1 MRLMILIL
9 FFGTDVPTESTE
21 DKNNISITMLAVVV
35 VCASATVFLI
45 MIAAFV
51 TVTCFAFKKKNKKRV
66 VNLQEHVYE
75 SVLQPTTLVTFS
87 QPAAQEAEIES
98 IDSDLYDE
106 VKTSGHINTTNFD
119 LTDNKAYL
127 RSHSAAAET
136 PVTETPVTETPVKEA
151 EVAPGTD
158 HPE

>member
-1 MRLMILIL
+1 M
-9 FFGTDVPTESTE
+9 V
-21 DKNNISITMLAVVV
+21 AVVV

-87 QPAAQEAEIES
+87 QPAAQEAKIES

-106 VKTSGHINTTNFD
+106 VKTSGHINTTSFD

-136 PVTETPVTETPVKEA
+136 PVTETPVKEA
-151 EVAPGTD
+151 EVAPALIIQS
-158 HPE
+158 ENY